1 MYTLGVLSKD
11 PKRVQVTQDIITV
24 AGDRNTQ
31 YLPSNVYTRVDSR
44 AKFYGT
50 ISWLVDVSK
59 EVVDEIT
66 LPKEYAWE
74 VSNHVASMKRLIV
87 GSVCPNSTVAEVE
100 ARLVTIR
107 NRAVRSAFQAGPIR
121 AATSSSNIYQG
132 RPYRT
137 FTGEDDRNT
146 TGQQRD
152 RMMSDGYRNQTFIR
166 PGRKSNSS
174 AAAIRKMDKL
184 NRNERDLS
192 QADRDIS
199 KARRVMGDTYTA
211 LQMNPSKNALL
222 LFARYRNSITNM
234 QKKRE
239 AIAACMFST
248 LKNVER
254 PLRQINGRSFQPSP
268 HATRIFVV
276 VNSGDPVLSTVP
288 WGIMFDDPPRKRPL
302 VSSASSAAPAP
313 PLSRSR
319 KRKRELSRNFGV
331 PVYY

>member
-24 AGDRNTQ
+24 AGDPNTQ

-87 GSVCPNSTVAEVE
+87 GRVCPNSTVAEVE

-107 NRAVRSAFQAGPIR
+107 KKAVRSAFQAGPIG

-239 AIAACMFST
+239 AIAACMFSA
-248 LKNVER
+248 LKSTEI
-254 PLRQINGRSFQPSP
+254 PLKQITGGSFQPSL
-268 HATRIFVV
+268 HAKRIFVV
-276 VNSGDPVLSTVP
+276 VNSNDPVLRVP
-288 WGIMFDDPPRKRPL
+288 WGMMFDDPPRKRPPAAP
-302 VSSASSAAPAP
+302 ASSAASAP

-319 KRKRELSRNFGV
+319 KRKREPMSRNFGV